1 MSEQSSVNWFGQKIM
16 YLSELKAQHFRQF
29 KDFSMAFNKGLNLL
43 VGENNAGKSSVI
55 DAIRLVLDTTSA
67 EWVNLKSTDFL
78 NGKNELQIQ
87 LKFED
92 LSLRESGLFLEYLT
106 NEEVTPGVD
115 KSVLFITLSAK
126 VAPSPFKKSQFIKT
140 EIRSG
145 INNDGPIIERD
156 VREYLAATYLKPLR
170 DAEAELS
177 AGRSSRLSQILGSN
191 ASLAG
196 DTSATQRIIELLT
209 GASKEIQ
216 SDAAIQTAQDNIAT
230 LLNSLTF
237 KANVFTPVLSLLGSK
252 DYADMSESEKS
263 FALKSILEKL
273 TLELDASGIKH
284 GLGYSSLLFMATEL
298 MLIKQ
303 EEEQYPLLLVE
314 EPEAHLHPQL
324 QLKFINYLRTENS
337 QLQCILSTH
346 SPVLASKA
354 PLESLI
360 LMQEGQAFP
369 LRKGCTAL
377 EDEDY
382 VFLEKFLDSTK
393 ANMFF
398 AKGVL
403 LVEGVAEVVLIPKI
417 AELLGRPLEDYGVS
431 LVSVNGLSRKRY
443 AKAYRS
449 SPTSENP
456 KPLPIKVACITDLD
470 LWPNEAEDTG
480 DNDYGF
486 KTKKQPKPSGKGGNL
501 KYWLNELTPA
511 EIDERK
517 AKKSEFDGELVKT
530 FISNDWTF
538 EFCLAKYGLS
548 EELYQAINNSMDGY
562 DALNTDAQ
570 IRAVQLYG
578 VIEGKGD
585 GKSEVS
591 YSLAEILSKYKDRP
605 LDLKAKLP
613 SYIVDAIEYVT
624 ESFPTEMEP
633 LQ

>member
-1 MSEQSSVNWFGQKIM
+1 M

-29 KDFSMAFNKGLNLL
+29 EDFSMAFNKGLNLL

-92 LSLRESGLFLEYLT
+92 LSLRESGLFLEHLT

-126 VAPSPFKKSQFIKT
+126 LAPNPFKKSQFIKT

-156 VREYLAATYLKPLR
+156 IREYLAATYLKPLR

-177 AGRSSRLSQILGSN
+177 AGRSSRLSQVLGSN
-191 ASLAG
+191 TSLAG

-209 GASKEIQ
+209 EASKEIQ

-230 LLNSLTF
+230 LMNSLTF
-237 KANVFTPVLSLLGSK
+237 KANVFAPVLSLLGSK
-252 DYADMSESEKS
+252 DYSDMSESEKS

-303 EEEQYPLLLVE
+303 EEDQYPLLLVE

-377 EDEDY
+377 EGEDY

-449 SPTSENP
+449 SSTSVNP

-501 KYWLNELTPA
+501 KYWLNELSPA
-511 EIDERK
+511 EIDAKR

-578 VIEGKGD
+578 FIEGKGD

-591 YSLAEILSKYKDRP
+591 YSLADILSKYKDRP

-624 ESFPTEMEP
+624 EPFPAEMEP
-633 LQ
+633 LQDD

>member
-1 MSEQSSVNWFGQKIM
+1 M

-29 KDFSMAFNKGLNLL
+29 EVFSMAFNKGLNLL

-92 LSLRESGLFLEYLT
+92 LSLRESGLFLEHLT
-106 NEEVTPGVD
+106 NEEVAPGVD

-126 VAPSPFKKSQFIKT
+126 LAPNPFKKSQFIKT

-191 ASLAG
+191 TCLAG

-209 GASKEIQ
+209 EASKEIQ

-230 LLNSLTF
+230 LMNSLTF
-237 KANVFTPVLSLLGSK
+237 KANVFAPVLSLLGSK

-303 EEEQYPLLLVE
+303 EEDQYPLLLVE

-346 SPVLASKA
+346 SPILASKA

-449 SPTSENP
+449 SSTSVNP
-456 KPLPIKVACITDLD
+456 QPLPIKVACITDLD

-501 KYWLNELTPA
+501 KYWLNELSPA
-511 EIDERK
+511 EIDAKR

-548 EELYQAINNSMDGY
+548 EELYQAINNSMDDY

-591 YSLAEILSKYKDRP
+591 YSLADILSKYKDRP

-624 ESFPTEMEP
+624 EPFPAEMEP
-633 LQ
+633 LQDD

>member
-1 MSEQSSVNWFGQKIM
+1 M

-29 KDFSMAFNKGLNLL
+29 EDFSMAFNKGLNLL

-92 LSLRESGLFLEYLT
+92 LSLRESGLFLEHLT
-106 NEEVTPGVD
+106 NEEVIPGVD
-115 KSVLFITLSAK
+115 KSTLFITLSAK
-126 VAPSPFKKSQFIKT
+126 LAPNPFKKSQFIKT

-191 ASLAG
+191 TSLAG
-196 DTSATQRIIELLT
+196 DMSATQRIIELLT
-209 GASKEIQ
+209 EANKEIQ

-237 KANVFTPVLSLLGSK
+237 KANVFAPVLSLLGSK

-303 EEEQYPLLLVE
+303 EEDQYPLLLVE

-354 PLESLI
+354 PLDSLI

-449 SPTSENP
+449 SSTSVNP
-456 KPLPIKVACITDLD
+456 QPLPIKVACITDLD

-501 KYWLNELTPA
+501 KYWLNELSPA
-511 EIDERK
+511 EIDAKR

-591 YSLAEILSKYKDRP
+591 YSLANILSRYKDRP

-624 ESFPTEMEP
+624 EPFPVEME
-633 LQ
+633 

>member
-1 MSEQSSVNWFGQKIM
+1 M

-29 KDFSMAFNKGLNLL
+29 ENFSMKFNKGLNLL

-67 EWVNLKSTDFL
+67 EWVNLRSIDFL

-87 LKFED
+87 LKFEE
-92 LSLRESGLFLEYLT
+92 LSLRESGLFLEHLT
-106 NEEVTPGVD
+106 NEEVTPGTN
-115 KSVLFITLSAK
+115 KSTLFITLSAK
-126 VAPSPFKKSQFIKT
+126 LAQNPFKKTQFIKT

-145 INNDGPIIERD
+145 INSDGPVIERD

-177 AGRSSRLSQILGSN
+177 AGRTSRLSQILGSN
-191 ASLAG
+191 TSLAG
-196 DTSATQRIIELLT
+196 DVSATQRIIELLT
-209 GASKEIQ
+209 EASKQIQ
-216 SDAAIQTAQDNIAT
+216 SDVAIQTAQDNIAT
-230 LLNSLTF
+230 LMNSLTF
-237 KANVFTPVLSLLGSK
+237 KANVFAPILSLLGSK

-284 GLGYSSLLFMATEL
+284 GLGYNSLLFMATEL
-298 MLIKQ
+298 MLLKQ
-303 EEEQYPLLLVE
+303 EEEQYALLLVE

-377 EDEDY
+377 DDEDY

-443 AKAYRS
+443 AKVYRS
-449 SPTSENP
+449 SPASVNP
-456 KPLPIKVACITDLD
+456 QPLPIKVACITDLD
-470 LWPNEAEDTG
+470 LWPDEAEDTG
-480 DNDYGF
+480 NNDYGF
-486 KTKKQPKPSGKGGNL
+486 KTKKQPKQNGQGGNL
-501 KYWLNELTPA
+501 KYWLNELTAA
-511 EIDERK
+511 EIGAKR

-548 EELYQAINNSMDGY
+548 EELYQAINNNMDGY
-562 DALNTDAQ
+562 DALNTNAQ

-578 VIEGKGD
+578 TIEGKGD

-591 YSLAEILSKYKDRP
+591 YSLADILSKYKGRP
-605 LDLKAKLP
+605 LELKAKLP
-613 SYIVDAIEYVT
+613 SYIVDAVEYVT
-624 ESFPTEMEP
+624 EPFPEEME
-633 LQ
+633 QQQDD

>member
-1 MSEQSSVNWFGQKIM
+1 M
-16 YLSELKAQHFRQF
+16 YLSELKALHFRQF
-29 KDFSMAFNKGLNLL
+29 EDFSMAFNNGLNLL

-78 NGKNELQIQ
+78 NGKSELKIQ

-92 LSLRESGLFLEYLT
+92 LSLRESGLFLEHLT

-126 VAPSPFKKSQFIKT
+126 LAPSPFKKSQFIKT

-209 GASKEIQ
+209 GASKDIQ

-237 KANVFTPVLSLLGSK
+237 RANVFTPVLSLLGSK

-449 SPTSENP
+449 SATSANP

-470 LWPNEAEDTG
+470 LWPDEAEDTG

-511 EIDERK
+511 EIDEKK

-570 IRAVQLYG
+570 IRSVQLYG

-624 ESFPTEMEP
+624 ESFPEEMEP

>member
-1 MSEQSSVNWFGQKIM
+1 M

-29 KDFSMAFNKGLNLL
+29 EDFSMAFNKGLNLL

-87 LKFED
+87 LKFEG
-92 LSLRESGLFLEYLT
+92 LSLRESGLFLEHLT
-106 NEEVTPGVD
+106 NEEVTPGVN
-115 KSVLFITLSAK
+115 KSTLFITLSAK
-126 VAPSPFKKSQFIKT
+126 LAPNPFKKSQFIKT

-191 ASLAG
+191 SSLAG

-209 GASKEIQ
+209 EASKEIQ

-237 KANVFTPVLSLLGSK
+237 KANVFAPVLSLLGSK
-252 DYADMSESEKS
+252 DYADMGESEKS

-303 EEEQYPLLLVE
+303 EEDQYPLLLVE

-449 SPTSENP
+449 SSTSVNP
-456 KPLPIKVACITDLD
+456 QPLPIKVACITDLD

-501 KYWLNELTPA
+501 KYWLNELSPA
-511 EIDERK
+511 EIDAKR

-548 EELYQAINNSMDGY
+548 EELYQAINHSMDGY

-591 YSLAEILSKYKDRP
+591 YLLADILSKYKDRP

-624 ESFPTEMEP
+624 EPFPAEMEP
-633 LQ
+633 LQDD